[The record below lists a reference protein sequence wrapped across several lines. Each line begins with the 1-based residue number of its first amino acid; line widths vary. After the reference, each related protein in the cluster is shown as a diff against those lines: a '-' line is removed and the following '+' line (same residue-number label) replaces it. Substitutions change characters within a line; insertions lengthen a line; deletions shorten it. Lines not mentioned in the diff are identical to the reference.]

1 MLSCTTRN
9 LEYPINIMKKKLN
22 NKVLFLL
29 LAAIMF
35 IIAGGVC
42 TYFTAKTVH
51 VHLREG
57 ESNSA
62 ANSSFFEDM
71 SSPSS
76 AAAATLPF
84 TIHLDSFDIAY
95 HEGTQAPKDYISHI
109 VILDNG
115 QELPMRISMNKI
127 GRYRHYRIFQ
137 EDYDPD
143 LNGSVLLIRYDP
155 WGNTL
160 VYIGYGL
167 LLLSILWLLFRR
179 EGAFREL
186 IRSASVIGLLL
197 VSVPSFAHTQP
208 CLNAKQAEAFGK
220 LSVYYRGR
228 IAPFDSYARDYCKAA
243 FPKGQLPEGYNA
255 VQAVTSVYWSP
266 NQWPDMPRPTMRIF
280 PQQDQWFCPEDSLCH
295 IEHNDSICIVNSIKL
310 LQIYVQEGQNDMSLE
325 LIASL
330 AKFQEKRCT
339 PGSIQRQRENV
350 EIKYNQLHAERHVF
364 LIEIGMAI
372 LLLILLLLIPQ
383 RRKTIQLLSNLF
395 VIVALS
401 LNLAVIVLRCYL
413 SGHSPFAGTFD
424 TMLVLSAGILLIA
437 LIAGWRRLYLQL
449 PTLLTSAFIL
459 IAALMIGGNSF
470 SPLMPVLISPWLSLH
485 VAITMTSYSLFFL
498 TFILALV
505 GIGFS
510 VFQKNKNMDKKL
522 EIKNLSQIFCI
533 LGVVLLSI
541 GIIIGSVWANIS
553 WGQYW
558 SWDPKETWALITL
571 LSYCIALP
579 KVIPATERYPLL
591 YHILVIIAFILL
603 LMTYFGV
610 NYLLSGMHSYN

>member
-1 MLSCTTRN
+1 MKN
-9 LEYPINIMKKKLN
+9 LLN
-22 NKVLFLL
+22 NKAFVLLWM
-29 LAAIMF
+29 AILF
-35 IIAGGVC
+35 ILAGGVC
-42 TYFTAKTVH
+42 TYFTAQTVH
-51 VHLREG
+51 VHLHEG

-62 ANSSFFEDM
+62 TNSSFFEDM

-76 AAAATLPF
+76 DAASTLPF
-84 TIHLDSFDIAY
+84 TIRLDSFDIAY
-95 HEGTQAPKDYISHI
+95 HEGTRAPKDYVSNIT
-109 VILDNG
+109 ILDRG

-137 EDYDPD
+137 EDFDQD
-143 LNGSVLLIRYDP
+143 LNGSVLLVRYDP

-167 LLLSILWLLFRR
+167 LLLSMLWLLFRR
-179 EGAFREL
+179 EGAFRKL
-186 IRSASVIGLLL
+186 IRNASVICLMLF
-197 VSVPSFAHTQP
+197 SFSTPVQAQP
-208 CLNAKQAEAFGK
+208 RLNAEQAEAFGR

-243 FPKGQLPEGYNA
+243 FHKGHLPEGYNA

-266 NQWPDMPRPTMRIF
+266 ELWPDKPRPSMRIF
-280 PQQDQWFCPEDSLCH
+280 PQQDQWFCPEDSLCQIAH
-295 IEHNDSICIVNSIKL
+295 GDSICIVNSLSL
-310 LQIYVQEGQNDMSLE
+310 LQMYVQEGQDDMSME

-339 PGSIQRQRENV
+339 PGSIQRSKENI
-350 EIKYNQLHAERHVF
+350 EIQYNQLHAERRIA
-364 LIEIGMAI
+364 LIEIGMAFLMFI
-372 LLLILLLLIPQ
+372 LYLIIPK
-383 RRKTIQLLSNLF
+383 RKKTIQILSNLCG
-395 VIVALS
+395 IVAFS
-401 LNLAVIVLRCYL
+401 LNLAVIGLRCYL
-413 SGHSPFAGTFD
+413 SGHNPFAGTFD

-437 LIAGWRRLYLQL
+437 IIAGWQRLYLQL

-510 VFQKNKNMDKKL
+510 IFQKNKNIDKHL
-522 EIKNLSQIFCI
+522 EIKNISQIFCI

-571 LSYCIALP
+571 LGYCTALP

-591 YHILVIIAFILL
+591 YHILVIVAFILL

-610 NYLLSGMHSYN
+610 NFLLSGMHSYN